1 MFFIKLSAAFYDE
14 NDDVIELT
22 KQNFDKV
29 VIGSDNVWMVQF
41 YATWCKYLNLEYLVL
56 DVNEFS
62 GDASKEMSDEFKKV
76 AAILKG
82 VVKVGAIDADKHRI
96 IAKRLEITQ
105 VPSVMIF
112 SGEFSYPY
120 FEERSGTALA
130 EAALSEVFNKV
141 KHQLSVANANSKT
154 QQEN

>member
-1 MFFIKLSAAFYDE
+1 MWIWNIFILS
-14 NDDVIELT
+14 
-22 KQNFDKV
+22 
-29 VIGSDNVWMVQF
+29 
-41 YATWCKYLNLEYLVL
+41 
-56 DVNEFS
+56 VNEIS
-62 GDASKEMSDEFKKV
+62 GDASKEMSDEFKK
-76 AAILKG
+76 AAAVLKG

-120 FEERSGTALA
+120 FEERTGTALA

-141 KHQLSVANANSKT
+141 KHQLSVVNANKT
-154 QQEN
+154 ANVENRKEA